1 MNGEP
6 FRGFESH
13 PLRQFIADCQL
24 PIFDWTGNGDRV
36 VLTRVLNADE
46 FPTGRSENGA
56 KNKIKN
62 SYDRTGAPNRE
73 HKQRLRWERV
83 GPGAAPFEQ
92 SGYLRQSQDSLQ
104 DKRDFPA

>member
-62 SYDRTGAPNRE
+62 SYDRTGAGNRE
-73 HKQRLRWERV
+73 HNDLLRRERI
-83 GPGAAPFEQ
+83 GSDTAPFEQ
-92 SGYLRQSQDSLQ
+92 SGDLRQSFGSLQ
-104 DKRDFPA
+104 DKRNFPE